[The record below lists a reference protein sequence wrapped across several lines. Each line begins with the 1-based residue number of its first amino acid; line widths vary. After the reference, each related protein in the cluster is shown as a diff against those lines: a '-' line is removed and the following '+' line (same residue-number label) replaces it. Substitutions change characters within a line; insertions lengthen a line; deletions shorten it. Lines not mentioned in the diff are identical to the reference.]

1 MVAVRSLWRLPALLL
16 AAGLAAASMVP
27 TAARADG
34 VPRPDIP
41 KAVKGKQCVL
51 PTEDMR
57 KNHMK
62 YLLHH
67 RDLTMHEGIRTK
79 KFDLRECLDCHV
91 PKEPKGQEVH
101 VTSKKH
107 FCQACHAY
115 AGVKID
121 CFQCH
126 SDQPSE
132 QSPHFHTLSGRPIGH
147 PGHKTVGTKLSAG
160 ELEAM
165 AVGGG
170 VK

>member
-16 AAGLAAASMVP
+16 AAGLAATSMAP
-27 TAARADG
+27 AARAGD
-34 VPRPDIP
+34 VPQPVIP

-79 KFDLRECLDCHV
+79 KFDLRQCLDCHV
-91 PKEPKGQEVH
+91 PKKPKGEEVH
-101 VTSKKH
+101 VTSKQH

-126 SDQPSE
+126 SDQPSQE
-132 QSPHFHTLSGRPIGH
+132 TTHFHTLSGRPIGH
-147 PGHKTVGTKLSAG
+147 PGHKTVDTTLSASD
-160 ELEAM
+160 LQAM
-165 AVGGG
+165 AVEGGN
-170 VK
+170 K